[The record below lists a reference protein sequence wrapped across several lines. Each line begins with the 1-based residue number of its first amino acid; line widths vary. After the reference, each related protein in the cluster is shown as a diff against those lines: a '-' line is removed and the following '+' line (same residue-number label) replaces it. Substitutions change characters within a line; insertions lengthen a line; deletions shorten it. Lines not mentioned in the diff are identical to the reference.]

1 LNRLKQ
7 SKNKKNMDFKRS
19 RDLDAEI
26 RNFKGVYCKKTGA
39 HT

>member
-1 LNRLKQ
+1 MWTLK
-7 SKNKKNMDFKRS
+7 KS

-26 RNFKGVYCKKTGA
+26 RNFQGVYYEKEGA